1 MPCKLKIPST
11 LKRVSTPLPHREG
24 QGGGSAAGGGSA
36 GSPLSPFPLTYPQ
49 AISFLRREALVLPP
63 DAPRG
68 IIDVGYEGHVLGQVK
83 NIGSRANNLYP
94 KEWRIRSTYMPAEPP
109 VVLRSK
115 DER

>member
-24 QGGGSAAGGGSA
+24 QGGG
-36 GSPLSPFPLTYPQ
+36 SPFPLTYPQ

-68 IIDVGYEGHVLGQVK
+68 IIDVSYEGHVLGQVK

-94 KEWRIRSTYMPAEPP
+94 EEWRIRSTYMPAEPP